1 MQQKNI
7 PAYLSLPSD
16 HCFDHTLLSD
26 RLQAYRS
33 VGDKIS
39 LMLRRGEIIQVRRGL
54 YLRSQKYGGTV
65 EPMEIANLIYGPS
78 YISLEYALSHYGL
91 IPERV
96 ESITSITSKR
106 SKKFNT
112 PLSSFSYEHIPLKA
126 YPIGINLENRGGI
139 GILIASKEKAICDRI
154 ALASNIR
161 TMGEIEEYIFE
172 NLRIDKES
180 ITDLSNELL
189 ENIGRAYHLKR
200 IALFVRWYIKNIGK
214 V

>member
-1 MQQKNI
+1 MQQETT
-7 PAYLSLPSD
+7 PAYLSLPAD

-54 YLRSQKYGGTV
+54 YVRSPKYGGTV
-65 EPMEIANLIYGPS
+65 EPMEIANLLYGPS
-78 YISLEYALSHYGL
+78 YISLEYALSYYDL

-96 ESITSITSKR
+96 ESITSVTPKR
-106 SKKFNT
+106 SKKFLT
-112 PLSSFSYEHIPLKA
+112 PLASFTYEHISQKA
-126 YPIGINLENRGGI
+126 YPTGINLEKKDGI
-139 GILIASKEKAICDRI
+139 GVLIASKEKAMCDRI

-161 TMGEIEEYIFE
+161 TMREIEEYIFE
-172 NLRIDKES
+172 NLRIDKENIS
-180 ITDLSNELL
+180 NLSKELL

-200 IALFVRWYIKNIGK
+200 IALFVRWYRKNFGK
-214 V
+214 A